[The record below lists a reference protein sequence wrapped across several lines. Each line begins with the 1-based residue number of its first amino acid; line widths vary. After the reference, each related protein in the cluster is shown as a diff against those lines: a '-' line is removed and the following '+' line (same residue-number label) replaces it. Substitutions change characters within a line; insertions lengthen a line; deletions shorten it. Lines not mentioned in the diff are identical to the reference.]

1 MTVAYLFAV
10 LPSGMVADSRRRLAV
25 VVLLGLFPWTVLII
39 GSELTLVFPAGLV
52 NTNPLQFVSI
62 YDFFVR
68 FTAGLPSFIDSWR
81 TGVLLYSVALASALS
96 GVVWREDP
104 RITALALVG
113 AALSQVG
120 VFLGFNRRLGYVA
133 LPVGTVVILA
143 AVWWYY
149 WPLVTASETAD

>member
-1 MTVAYLFAV
+1 
-10 LPSGMVADSRRRLAV
+10 MVADPRRRLAV
-25 VVLLGLFPWTVLII
+25 VALLGLVPWTVLVI
-39 GSELTLVFPAGLV
+39 GSELTLIFPAGLV

-68 FTAGLPSFIDSWR
+68 FTAGLPSFIQSWR
-81 TGVLLYSVALASALS
+81 TGALLYLVALASAAS

-104 RITALALVG
+104 RITALSLVG

-120 VFLGFNRRLGYVA
+120 VLLGFNRRLGYVA
-133 LPVGTVVILA
+133 LPVGTVAMLV

-149 WPLVTASETAD
+149 WPLFVGDETAE

>member
-1 MTVAYLFAV
+1 
-10 LPSGMVADSRRRLAV
+10 MVADPRRRLAV
-25 VVLLGLFPWTVLII
+25 VALLGLLPWTVLVI

-52 NTNPLQFVSI
+52 NTDPLQFVSI
-62 YDFFVR
+62 YDFFFR
-68 FTAGLPSFIDSWR
+68 YTEGLPSFIQSWR
-81 TGVLLYSVALASALS
+81 TGVLLYLGALASALS

-149 WPLVTASETAD
+149 WPLVTDDGTADGASD

>member
-1 MTVAYLFAV
+1 MA
-10 LPSGMVADSRRRLAV
+10 ADSRRRLGV
-25 VVLLGLFPWTVLII
+25 VALLGLCPWTVLVI

-62 YDFFVR
+62 YDFFFR
-68 FTAGLPSFIDSWR
+68 FTEGVPSFIESWR
-81 TGVLLYSVALASALS
+81 TGVLLYLVALASVVS

-104 RITALALVG
+104 RITALSLVG

-120 VFLGFNRRLGYVA
+120 VLVGFNRRLGYVA
-133 LPVGTVVILA
+133 LPVGTVGMLA

-149 WPLVTASETAD
+149 WPLFGASESSP

>member
-1 MTVAYLFAV
+1 
-10 LPSGMVADSRRRLAV
+10 MVADPRRRLAV
-25 VVLLGLFPWTVLII
+25 VALLGLLPWTVLVI

-52 NTNPLQFVSI
+52 NTDPLQFVSI
-62 YDFFVR
+62 YDFFFR
-68 FTAGLPSFIDSWR
+68 YTEGLPSFIQSWR
-81 TGVLLYSVALASALS
+81 TGVLLYLGALASALS

-133 LPVGTVVILA
+133 LPVGTVVILG

-149 WPLVTASETAD
+149 WPLVTASGTAGGVSD

>member
-1 MTVAYLFAV
+1 
-10 LPSGMVADSRRRLAV
+10 MVADSRRRLAV
-25 VVLLGLFPWTVLII
+25 VALLGLLPWTILVI

-52 NTNPLQFVSI
+52 NTDPLQFVSI

-68 FTAGLPSFIDSWR
+68 YTDGLPSFIVSWR
-81 TGVLLYSVALASALS
+81 TGVLLYLVALASALS
-96 GVVWREDP
+96 GVVWREDL

-120 VFLGFNRRLGYVA
+120 VFLGFNRRLGSVA
-133 LPVGTVVILA
+133 LPVGTVVILT

-149 WPLVTASETAD
+149 WPLLTAGAGDDDTAE

>member
-1 MTVAYLFAV
+1 
-10 LPSGMVADSRRRLAV
+10 MVADSRRRLV
-25 VVLLGLFPWTVLII
+25 VVALLGLLPWTVLVI

-62 YDFFVR
+62 YDFFFR
-68 FTAGLPSFIDSWR
+68 YTQGLPSFIQSWR
-81 TGVLLYSVALASALS
+81 TGVLLYVLALGSAAS

-113 AALSQVG
+113 TALSQIG
-120 VFLGFNRRLGYVA
+120 VFLGFDRRLGYVA
-133 LPVGTVVILA
+133 LPIGTAVILA

-149 WPLVTASETAD
+149 WPLVTAAGTEDSEID

>member
-1 MTVAYLFAV
+1 
-10 LPSGMVADSRRRLAV
+10 MVADSRRRLV
-25 VVLLGLFPWTVLII
+25 VVALLGLVPWTVLII
-39 GSELTLVFPAGLV
+39 GSELTLIFPAGLV

-68 FTAGLPSFIDSWR
+68 FTVGLPSFIRSWR
-81 TGVLLYSVALASALS
+81 TGVLLYLVALASAGS

-104 RITALALVG
+104 RITALSLVG

-120 VFLGFNRRLGYVA
+120 VLVGFNRRLGYVA
-133 LPVGTVVILA
+133 LPVGTVAMLV

-149 WPLVTASETAD
+149 WPLFAAGDTAE

>member
-1 MTVAYLFAV
+1 
-10 LPSGMVADSRRRLAV
+10 MVADSRRRLVVVAV
-25 VVLLGLFPWTVLII
+25 VGLLPWTVLSI

-62 YDFFVR
+62 YDYFLR
-68 FTAGLPSFIDSWR
+68 YTEGLPSFIQSWR
-81 TGVLLYSVALASALS
+81 TGVLLYLIALASAVS

-120 VFLGFNRRLGYVA
+120 VFLGLNSRLGSLAV
-133 LPVGTVVILA
+133 PVGTVVILA

-149 WPLVTASETAD
+149 WPLFSADGAADDD

>member
-1 MTVAYLFAV
+1 M
-10 LPSGMVADSRRRLAV
+10 
-25 VVLLGLFPWTVLII
+25 FPV
-39 GSELTLVFPAGLV
+39 GLV

-62 YDFFVR
+62 YDFFFRYTEGV
-68 FTAGLPSFIDSWR
+68 PSFIESWR
-81 TGVLLYSVALASALS
+81 TGVLLYLGALASALS
-96 GVVWREDP
+96 GAVWREDP

-133 LPVGTVVILA
+133 LPSGTVVILA

-149 WPLVTASETAD
+149 WPLVTAADTDGSDTD

>member
-1 MTVAYLFAV
+1 
-10 LPSGMVADSRRRLAV
+10 MVADSRRRLV
-25 VVLLGLFPWTVLII
+25 VVALLGLLPWTVLVI

-62 YDFFVR
+62 YDFFFR
-68 FTAGLPSFIDSWR
+68 FTEGVPSFIESWR
-81 TGVLLYSVALASALS
+81 TGVLLYLLALVSALS

-120 VFLGFNRRLGYVA
+120 VFLGFNRRLGSLA
-133 LPVGTVVILA
+133 IPVGTVAILA

-149 WPLVTASETAD
+149 WPLFTTGDDAAPE

>member
-1 MTVAYLFAV
+1 
-10 LPSGMVADSRRRLAV
+10 MVADSRRRLAV
-25 VVLLGLFPWTVLII
+25 VAVLGLLPWTVLVI
-39 GSELTLVFPAGLV
+39 GSELTLVFPAGLL

-62 YDFFVR
+62 YDYFLSY
-68 FTAGLPSFIDSWR
+68 TEGLPSFIRSWR
-81 TGVLLYSVALASALS
+81 TGVLLYAIALLSALS

-120 VFLGFNRRLGYVA
+120 VFLGFNRRLGSLAV
-133 LPVGTVVILA
+133 PVGTVCILV

-149 WPLVTASETAD
+149 WPLLTADGAPDDD

>member
-1 MTVAYLFAV
+1 
-10 LPSGMVADSRRRLAV
+10 MVADSRRRLV
-25 VVLLGLFPWTVLII
+25 VVAVLGLLPWTVLVI

-62 YDFFVR
+62 YDYFIR
-68 FTAGLPSFIDSWR
+68 YTEGLPPFIQSWR
-81 TGVLLYSVALASALS
+81 TGVLLYLLALVSALS

-120 VFLGFNRRLGYVA
+120 VFLGFNRRLGSLAV
-133 LPVGTVVILA
+133 PVGTVVILA

-149 WPLVTASETAD
+149 WPLFSADGATDDD